1 MSKRSLFLSPLV
13 LLLAGCGGYDA
24 PADEPL
30 GAEEMEIVGGAN
42 ADIVNHPWQ
51 ISFQSSTGSHFC
63 GGSILNDRWILTAQH
78 CIDETGNTLTSPATV
93 RIAAGASKL
102 SAMSSTGQVR
112 AVEEIIP
119 YPGYVDA
126 SQGKDVA
133 LVRLASPLTL
143 GTSVKA
149 IALATPS
156 DESAGLTNAGVV
168 ANVSGWGALSSGG
181 SSPDT
186 LQAVNVPLVSNAT
199 ADAAYPETIT
209 ADQLAAGDMT
219 NGGEDSCQ
227 GDSGGPLTVAK
238 GSGRILAGVVSWG
251 EGCAQA
257 QYPGLYAR
265 VAHFQSWID
274 GVMTSGVVALDQR
287 AGLTGSTV
295 GAWQHFAINV
305 PAGTPMLNV
314 HLSGGTGD
322 ADLYVRQGAQPTSS
336 AYDCRPYAG
345 GNNESCNF
353 SNPAAGT
360 WYVSL
365 YTYKAFSGVS
375 LKSTTYGVSGQPQPT
390 PETCND
396 GADNDGDGK
405 ADCADTD
412 CSADP
417 SCAAAPTPTTFNA
430 TNVSVNQSA
439 WKDYPFTVKAGT
451 PFTAFLDHL
460 SGNPDLY
467 VRWTSLPTTTAYDC
481 RPYLTSDE
489 TCTLTVPAGVTKA
502 YVSVRGRNSGAN
514 TFNVSVTYTQ

>member
-1 MSKRSLFLSPLV
+1 MSQRSLLLSPLV
-13 LLLAGCGGYDA
+13 LFLLAGCGGYDA
-24 PADEPL
+24 PADESL
-30 GAEEMEIVGGAN
+30 GAEELEIVGGTN
-42 ADIVNHPWQ
+42 ADITNHPWQ
-51 ISFQSSTGSHFC
+51 VSFQSSSGSHFC
-63 GGSILNDRWILTAQH
+63 GGSILNERWILTAQH
-78 CIDETGNTLTSPATV
+78 CVDDTGATLTSPATV

-102 SAMSSTGQVR
+102 SGMSSTGQIR

-133 LVRLASPLTL
+133 LVRLASPLTF
-143 GTSVKA
+143 GTGVQP
-149 IALATPS
+149 IALVTPS
-156 DESAGLTNAGVV
+156 DEAAGLTNAGVV

-186 LQAVNVPLVSNAT
+186 LQAVNVPIVSNAT
-199 ADAAYPETIT
+199 ADAAYPESIT

-238 GSGRILAGVVSWG
+238 GTGKLLAGVVSWG

-265 VAHFQSWID
+265 VASFKGWID
-274 GVMTSGVVALDQR
+274 NVMTSGVVALDQR
-287 AGLTGSTV
+287 TSLTGAV

-314 HLSGGTGD
+314 HMSGGTGD
-322 ADLYVRQGAQPTSS
+322 ADLYVRQGSQPTTS

-365 YTYKAFSGVS
+365 YAYKAFSGIS
-375 LKSTTYGVSGQPQPT
+375 LKSTTYGAGGQPQPSV
-390 PETCND
+390 EICND
-396 GADNDGDGK
+396 SADNDADGK
-405 ADCADTD
+405 VDCADTD

-417 SCAAAPTPTTFNA
+417 SCAAGPTPTTFTDN
-430 TNVSVNQSA
+430 NVSLNQGA

-451 PFTAFLDHL
+451 QLTAFLDQL

-467 VRWTSLPTTTAYDC
+467 VRWTSLPSTSSYNC
-481 RPYLTSDE
+481 RPYLTTDE

-514 TFNVSVTYTQ
+514 TFNVSVTYTP